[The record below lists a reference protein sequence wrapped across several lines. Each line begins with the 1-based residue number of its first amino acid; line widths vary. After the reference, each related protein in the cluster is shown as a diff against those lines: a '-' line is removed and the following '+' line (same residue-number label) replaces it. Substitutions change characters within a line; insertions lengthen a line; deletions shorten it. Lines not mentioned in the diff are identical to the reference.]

1 MVDSI
6 IVKFV
11 VDLIIVV
18 AKLNI
23 VVIMIFNLGFI
34 LLPLIRSLKRIIT
47 PSEIWMIS
55 PSWCIGSCQWDM
67 PLKISYE
74 FNLFFYVP
82 FWVALATFMAI
93 TIIIAYGTCYTFFTL

>member
-6 IVKFV
+6 TVKFF

-18 AKLNI
+18 VELNI

-47 PSEIWMIS
+47 PS
-55 PSWCIGSCQWDM
+55 
-67 PLKISYE
+67 
-74 FNLFFYVP
+74 
-82 FWVALATFMAI
+82 
-93 TIIIAYGTCYTFFTL
+93 